1 MGSCFRCC
9 NKFYMRGGMPGSKIE
24 ELSNQS
30 RIKNSA
36 DSSNSTNR
44 ALISH
49 EPDFTIFKNPIDS
62 ETPEYLETKI
72 QLPGVSSKQEIMLD
86 VGEDRLLCEA
96 TSASQK
102 YILDI
107 FLPYRLDQDNCK
119 ADFLREDHLLNI
131 KLPIL

>member
-1 MGSCFRCC
+1 
-9 NKFYMRGGMPGSKIE
+9 MPGSKIE

-30 RIKNSA
+30 RINNPS
-36 DSSNSTNR
+36 DSSNSINR

-72 QLPGVSSKQEIMLD
+72 ELPGVSSKQEIMLD

-131 KLPIL
+131 KLPILY